1 MNKVIEA
8 DFFPRESDPEFSW
21 PGSIPSGDCTTCDSY
36 ELRLAE
42 LLGLTQRSNGAR
54 MRKSSFLG
62 HADDY

>member
-21 PGSIPSGDCTTCDSY
+21 PGSIASGNCTTCDSY